1 MSRNMNNSD
10 RALRTFLAAPAA
22 IIAAFAVGPG
32 SIAGIVLFALAA
44 IMLATSAIGFCL
56 QAAAP
61 RHPRPHAAAALKE
74 KRNQWT

>member
-32 SIAGIVLFALAA
+32 SMAGIVLFALAA
-44 IMLATSAIGFCL
+44 IMLATSAIGFCPL
-56 QAAAP
+56 YKLLHLDTRGRTP
-61 RHPRPHAAAALKE
+61 LPH
-74 KRNQWT
+74 